1 MSENLS
7 DGMVVT
13 CNGYAME
20 QLTIWGK
27 PTAKM
32 LGVRDRPRY
41 EKWLR
46 MEKKRIKEDNLREA
60 KIVKHPELMLV
71 SLWVNE
77 RCVESIA
84 NSYERIARSL
94 RWVGG

>member
-7 DGMVVT
+7 DGLKVT
-13 CNGYAME
+13 CNGEILE
-20 QLTIWGK
+20 QLTKWGK
-27 PTAKM
+27 PHARLM
-32 LGVRDRPRY
+32 EVRGRPRY

-46 MEKKRIKEDNLREA
+46 AEKKRIKADEFPREV

-77 RCVESIA
+77 RSDESVE
-84 NSYERIARSL
+84 NSLEKIERSQ
-94 RWVGG
+94 WS